1 MKKSL
6 LALAALSTIAGVAQ
20 AQSSVTLYGTID
32 ASVGYVQNGGTLNST
47 GTTLN
52 QPAALTSPQPAI
64 SVTTAAGYQTANAV
78 GTFDS
83 AVQSSVWGMKGSEDL
98 GGGMKAIFQVEGD
111 LNSVNAF
118 NNASGVFRRGEFA
131 GLQGGFGEITLGLR
145 GNQLVAASAEAI
157 VVANNSVMLTTKA
170 AMNYGDDY
178 TKNAITYISP
188 VIAGSTAILQ
198 YGASNTVN
206 DVSSGSTLN
215 GAFRTTQ
222 GAFSALA
229 AFQLRNSVSGSTSN
243 LPATAD
249 AAVSLGGGSLK
260 ANNAVAGAA
269 SGVAT
274 VVNPTAANTAGNKT
288 TYLAGLKY
296 QVTPAVKVGYTY
308 VNNYV
313 EGAGVGAASLAGTA
327 TATQKYT
334 IAESIFSLGYQA
346 SPNLLVGLAYVVNTA
361 DSNMTNLIAKYSLS
375 KRTTTYAQVGYVRNG
390 NGYDNN
396 GNSVGA
402 MLPIFDQT
410 SSTPIATSNGAQQVG
425 AAASGYFA
433 MPNTNVLGVNVGMVH
448 TF

>member
-64 SVTTAAGYQTANAV
+64 SVATAATYQTANYI

-145 GNQLVAASAEAI
+145 ANQLVAASGEAI

-198 YGASNTVN
+198 YGASNTTN
-206 DVSSGSTLN
+206 DIASGSTLN

-222 GAFSALA
+222 GAFSAIA
-229 AFQLRNSVSGSTSN
+229 AFQLRNSVVGSTSN
-243 LPATAD
+243 LPATANAD
-249 AAVSLGGGSLK
+249 TIIGGGTTT
-260 ANNAVAGAA
+260 AVTAKA

-274 VVNPTAANTAGNKT
+274 VVNPTAANTGGNKT

-308 VNNYV
+308 VNNYIDA
-313 EGAGVGAASLAGTA
+313 AGVGAASSTGVTA
-327 TATQKYT
+327 ATQKYT

-396 GNSVGA
+396 GNSIGA

-425 AAASGYFA
+425 AAMSGYYA
-433 MPNTNVLGVNVGMVH
+433 NPNTNLIGINVGMVH

>member
-1 MKKSL
+1 
-6 LALAALSTIAGVAQ
+6 
-20 AQSSVTLYGTID
+20 
-32 ASVGYVQNGGTLNST
+32 
-47 GTTLN
+47 
-52 QPAALTSPQPAI
+52 
-64 SVTTAAGYQTANAV
+64 
-78 GTFDS
+78 
-83 AVQSSVWGMKGSEDL
+83 MKGSEDL
-98 GGGMKAIFQVEGD
+98 GGGMKAIFDAQGD
-111 LNSVNAF
+111 LNSVNAYH
-118 NNASGVFRRGEFA
+118 NSAGVFRRALFA
-131 GLQGGFGEITLGLR
+131 GLQGGFGEFTIGYR
-145 GNQLVAASAEAI
+145 GNLLVGASSEAI
-157 VVANNSVMLTTKA
+157 VVSNNSVMLTTKA

-178 TKNAITYISP
+178 TKNAITYTTP
-188 VIAGSTAILQ
+188 TFAGSTAVLQ
-198 YGASNTVN
+198 YGASNTTN
-206 DVSSGSTLN
+206 DIASGSTLN

-243 LPATAD
+243 LPATATV
-249 AAVSLGGGSLK
+249 AAGS
-260 ANNAVAGAA
+260 VGTAA
-269 SGVAT
+269 TYTGVAT

-308 VNNYV
+308 VNNFV
-313 EGAGVGAASLAGTA
+313 DSAGVGAASAAGLATS
-327 TATQKYT
+327 TQKYT

-346 SPNLLVGLAYVVNTA
+346 TPSLLVGLAYVVNTA

-396 GNSVGA
+396 GNSIGA

-425 AAASGYFA
+425 AAMSGYYA
-433 MPNTNVLGVNVGMVH
+433 NPNTNLLGINVGMVH

>member
-243 LPATAD
+243 LPATATQ
-249 AAVSLGGGSLK
+249 AADVVGT
-260 ANNAVAGAA
+260 VATYT
-269 SGVAT
+269 GVAT

-308 VNNYV
+308 VNNFV
-313 EGAGVGAASLAGTA
+313 DSAGVGAASAAGLATS
-327 TATQKYT
+327 TQKYT

-346 SPNLLVGLAYVVNTA
+346 TPSLLVGLAYVVNTA

-396 GNSVGA
+396 GNSIGA

-433 MPNTNVLGVNVGMVH
+433 MPNTNVLGVNVGMIH

>member
-64 SVTTAAGYQTANAV
+64 SVTTAADYKTANAV

-111 LNSVNAF
+111 LNSVNGF

-222 GAFSALA
+222 GAFSAIA

-243 LPATAD
+243 APATATV
-249 AAVSLGGGSLK
+249 AAGS
-260 ANNAVAGAA
+260 VGTAA
-269 SGVAT
+269 TYTGVAT

-308 VNNYV
+308 VNNFV
-313 EGAGVGAASLAGTA
+313 DSAGVGAASAAGLATS
-327 TATQKYT
+327 TQKYT

-346 SPNLLVGLAYVVNTA
+346 TPSLLVGLAYVVNTA

-425 AAASGYFA
+425 AAMSGYYA
-433 MPNTNVLGVNVGMVH
+433 NPNTNLIGINVGMIH

>member
-64 SVTTAAGYQTANAV
+64 SVATAAGYLTANTV

-83 AVQSSVWGMKGSEDL
+83 SVASSNWGMKGSEDL
-98 GGGMKAIFQVEGD
+98 GGGMKAIFDLQGD
-111 LNSVNAF
+111 LNTVNAF

-206 DVSSGSTLN
+206 DVSSGSVLN

-243 LPATAD
+243 LPATATV
-249 AAVSLGGGSLK
+249 AAGS
-260 ANNAVAGAA
+260 VGTAA
-269 SGVAT
+269 TYTGVAT

-308 VNNYV
+308 VNNFV
-313 EGAGVGAASLAGTA
+313 DSAGVGAASAAGLATS
-327 TATQKYT
+327 TQKYT

-396 GNSVGA
+396 GNSIGA

-425 AAASGYFA
+425 AAMSGYYA
-433 MPNTNVLGVNVGMVH
+433 NPNTNLIGINVGMVH